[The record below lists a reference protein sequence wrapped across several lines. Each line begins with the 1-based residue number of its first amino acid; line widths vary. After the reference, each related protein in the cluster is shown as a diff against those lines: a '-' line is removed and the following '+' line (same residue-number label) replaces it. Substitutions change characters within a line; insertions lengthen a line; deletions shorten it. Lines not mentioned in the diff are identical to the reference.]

1 MIRINLLPTKRKKK
15 TQPIATYLVTAGVV
29 TIVFIALAF
38 FANSY
43 MGSRI
48 TDLED
53 QSAENKRLI
62 AELDKKI
69 KEVRNFEALKKKFM
83 DRKKVIEELTAGQS
97 LPVRILDELSMKLT
111 DGIWLK
117 TLSIKNDK
125 VSLAAMG
132 FNNSE
137 IVDFVQDLKGST
149 LFKEVVL
156 LGTTK
161 AVIDEVEVFNFNISF
176 VVGS

>member
-15 TQPIATYLVTAGVV
+15 TQPVATYLVTAGVV
-29 TIVFIALAF
+29 TLVFIALAF

-48 TDLED
+48 DDLEAT
-53 QSAENKRLI
+53 SAQNKRLLV
-62 AELDKKI
+62 ELDKKI
-69 KEVRNFEALKKKFM
+69 KEVKDFEAINKKFM

-111 DGIWLK
+111 DGVWLK
-117 TLSIKNDK
+117 TLSIKNEK

-137 IVDFVQDLKGST
+137 IVDFVQDLKGSE

-161 AVIDEVEVFNFNISF
+161 AVIDDVEVFNFNISF

>member
-15 TQPIATYLVTAGVV
+15 TQPVATYLVTAVVV

-48 TDLED
+48 DDLED
-53 QSAENKRLI
+53 KQAENKKLI
-62 AELDKKI
+62 VSLDKKI
-69 KEVRNFEALKKKFM
+69 KEVMDFEKIKKKFS

-97 LPVRILDELSMKLT
+97 LPVRILDELSLKLS
-111 DGIWLK
+111 DGIW
-117 TLSIKNDK
+117 IKSLNIKEEK
-125 VSLAAMG
+125 VSLSGLG
-132 FNNSE
+132 FNNNE
-137 IVDFVQDLKGST
+137 IVDFVQDLKNSE
-149 LFKEVVL
+149 LFKEVL
-156 LGTTK
+156 LQGTK
-161 AVIDEVEVFNFNISF
+161 KQMMKQVEVFSFKISF